1 MTTAT
6 AYALY
11 LSRLA
16 PNSQRS
22 IASQMRSIAQLM
34 DWPDEA
40 IGKQLSSINYQ
51 QAMQIRA
58 LLIHEQWSARSINR
72 AMTAIKSIVKVAA
85 LMGEADMQQV
95 AHINSIA
102 NMKHGAHQGN
112 PLSAEQ
118 VTKLLAL
125 LSKRQ
130 DTYGLRTL
138 AIFALFLGTGL
149 RRSELAALTL
159 ADYDSVTSTIK
170 VVAGKGNKSR
180 ILFLPDWVEQHVI
193 AWLNVRKMH
202 SGPLICHCRTTG
214 IMVHYRPVS
223 RDALYRLVK
232 DKLGDI
238 GVMGASPHDLRRT
251 FITRL
256 LEQNVD
262 INTVRQ
268 MAGHADIS
276 TTTIYDKRG
285 DAFMREAAATLNYV
299 SAPNERGGKTKC

>member
-6 AYALY
+6 PYALY

-22 IASQMRSIAQLM
+22 IASQMRSIARLM
-34 DWPDEA
+34 DWPDVTM
-40 IGKQLSSINYQ
+40 GKQLSSIDYQ

-85 LMGEADMQQV
+85 LMGKADMQQV
-95 AHINSIA
+95 AHIASITH
-102 NMKHGAHQGN
+102 MKHGAHQGN
-112 PLSAEQ
+112 PLNAAQ
-118 VTKLLAL
+118 VTQLFELLG
-125 LSKRQ
+125 KRRGL
-130 DTYGLRTL
+130 YGLRTL

-149 RRSELAALTL
+149 RRSELAALTM
-159 ADYDSVTSTIK
+159 ADYDSSTSTIT

-180 ILFLPDWVEQHVI
+180 VLFLPVWVEQHI
-193 AWLNVRKMH
+193 SAWLKLR
-202 SGPLICHCRTTG
+202 GRQAGYLICKCTITG
-214 IMVHYRPVS
+214 QFAVDEPVS
-223 RDALYRLVK
+223 SDTLYRLVK
-232 DKLGDI
+232 DKLSAI
-238 GVMGASPHDLRRT
+238 GVLGASPHDLRRT

-285 DAFMREAAATLNYV
+285 DAFMREAAATLDYV
-299 SAPNERGGKTKC
+299 PEPKRRGGRSSC

>member
-6 AYALY
+6 PYALY

-16 PNSQRS
+16 PNSRRS
-22 IASQMRSIAQLM
+22 IESQMRSIGRLM
-34 DWPDEA
+34 DWPDTV
-40 IGKQLSSINYQ
+40 IDIRLSNVDYQ

-72 AMTAIKSIVKVAA
+72 AMTAIKNIVKVAA
-85 LMGEADMQQV
+85 LMGKADMQQV
-95 AHINSIA
+95 AHISSIA

-112 PLSAEQ
+112 PLTVKQ
-118 VTKLLAL
+118 VNALFERLA
-125 LSKRQ
+125 KAKGA
-130 DTYGLRTL
+130 YGLRTL

-149 RRSELAALTL
+149 RRSELAALSM
-159 ADYDSVTSTIK
+159 ADYDRLNSTIT

-180 ILFLPDWVEQHVI
+180 VLFLPNWVEQHI
-193 AWLNVRKMH
+193 SAWLKLR
-202 SGPLICHCRTTG
+202 SRQEGWLICKCYISGKLDITQ
-214 IMVHYRPVS
+214 PVS
-223 RDALYRLVK
+223 SDTLYRLVK
-232 DKLGDI
+232 DKLIDI
-238 GVMGASPHDLRRT
+238 GISGASPHDLRRT

-285 DAFMREAAATLNYV
+285 DAFMREAASALNYV
-299 SAPNERGGKTKC
+299 PAPKQRGRRRRC

>member
-6 AYALY
+6 PYALY

-16 PNSQRS
+16 PNSRRS
-22 IASQMRSIAQLM
+22 IESQMRSIGRLM
-34 DWPDEA
+34 DWPDA
-40 IGKQLSSINYQ
+40 VIDIRLSSVDYQ

-72 AMTAIKSIVKVAA
+72 AMTAIKNIVKVAA
-85 LMGEADMQQV
+85 LMGKADMQQV
-95 AHINSIA
+95 AHISSIA

-112 PLSAEQ
+112 PLTVKQ
-118 VTKLLAL
+118 VNELFERLA
-125 LSKRQ
+125 KPKGA
-130 DTYGLRTL
+130 YGLRTL

-149 RRSELAALTL
+149 RRSELAALSM
-159 ADYDSVTSTIK
+159 ADYDRLNSTIT

-180 ILFLPDWVEQHVI
+180 VLFLPNWVEQHI
-193 AWLNVRKMH
+193 SAWLKLR
-202 SGPLICHCRTTG
+202 SRQEGWLICKCYISGKLDVTQ
-214 IMVHYRPVS
+214 PVS
-223 RDALYRLVK
+223 SDTLYRLVK
-232 DKLGDI
+232 DKLIDI
-238 GVMGASPHDLRRT
+238 GISGASPHDLRRT

-256 LEQNVD
+256 LEQSVD

-285 DAFMREAAATLNYV
+285 DAFMREAASALNYV
-299 SAPNERGGKTKC
+299 PVPKQRGRRRRC